1 VATDDQIRLLLVEDV
16 AQVSQYVRNLLQ
28 HQKQVR
34 LLDTVTDGRAVM
46 DQIRELRPDAL
57 MVDAL
62 LQGKVNGLEV
72 AEQVRQAGIRI
83 PIIIITVPQKPVKA
97 GEGMGIIEVL
107 AMPFSGYELMNALSH
122 SSAKYRATA
131 PSAMSRSYVVY
142 SGKGGVGRTTVAYNL
157 AVSFGQMS
165 GVRVVLIDGDL
176 QFGDLRG
183 LLRVPDTAPS
193 ILQLPTDRIAESDL
207 ASVLWRDPS
216 GIDLLLAP
224 PRVEQ
229 ADMVTSR
236 DVEKVISLLRRIY
249 NVVVIDSPPAITDT
263 TLAYLDDADS
273 ILSIV
278 TPDRNSVRNARLAGQ
293 AFVAAGMSPQKM
305 MLIMNRAGSPGLNAE
320 QMAAELGRL
329 PDVAIPDDPQL
340 VKATTAEGVPFVL
353 AQPKAKASQEI
364 IGIAQRLT
372 APSDSPAPR
381 PAAAPALA
389 QSPS

>member
-1 VATDDQIRLLLVEDV
+1 
-16 AQVSQYVRNLLQ
+16 
-28 HQKQVR
+28 
-34 LLDTVTDGRAVM
+34 
-46 DQIRELRPDAL
+46 
-57 MVDAL
+57 
-62 LQGKVNGLEV
+62 
-72 AEQVRQAGIRI
+72 
-83 PIIIITVPQKPVKA
+83 
-97 GEGMGIIEVL
+97 
-107 AMPFSGYELMNALSH
+107 MNALNH
-122 SSAKYRATA
+122 SSARYRATA

-142 SGKGGVGRTTVAYNL
+142 SGKGGVGRTTIAYNL

-165 GVRVVLIDGDL
+165 GVRVVLIDGDM
-176 QFGDLRG
+176 QFSDLRG

-229 ADMVTSR
+229 AEMVTSR

-249 NVVVIDSPPAITDT
+249 NVIVIDSPPAINDT

-293 AFVAAGMSPQKM
+293 AFVAAGMAPHKM
-305 MLIMNRAGSPGLNAE
+305 MLIMNRAGSPGIKPE

-329 PDVAIPDDPQL
+329 PDIAIPDDGPL
-340 VKATTAEGVPFVL
+340 VKGTTAEGVPFVL
-353 AQPKAKASQEI
+353 AQPKSKASQQI
-364 IGIAQRLT
+364 MDLAQRLT
-372 APSDSPAPR
+372 APPDPAPAR
-381 PAAAPALA
+381 PAPVLA
-389 QSPS
+389 KSLT